1 MTCGMGKYLQLFR
14 IIVTV
19 AVCFQAAFSYG
30 QSCDESV
37 NIPDAQKKYATGN
50 FDDVFGLLIP
60 CLTTGFSS
68 DAKVQAHKILAM
80 TYLALDSTRQAAEAI
95 QNILTLN
102 PNFDPDF
109 LASPQFRELFVRIK
123 DSQERIVQI
132 TSVSKRAENVLKVPA
147 TVIVITEKDFIKR
160 GYQNLEQ
167 LLHDLSGFDIAK
179 GNGPG
184 YSNFY
189 TRGYR
194 STSNDRMLMLI
205 DGVEENDLASDN
217 IPISRQYPLSDV
229 ERIEVVYGPA
239 STLYGNNAFTG
250 VINIITKKYREII
263 DGNSKVRF
271 NGQTRYGTWNTR
283 YFDGTVAVKI
293 KEDVAVSVTGRMFE
307 SNEMNLSKYPEW
319 NFDART
325 PTDYGSRL
333 DRTETDAV
341 NYINSTQLLTKYPNS
356 DLFNIEYANGIPT
369 ALRLTAKGAEKAAG
383 LDNRLFNSTAFGQP
397 VEFNDFSKD
406 WYLKTKIEFKE
417 FTIAVTNWKTDEGAL
432 PWYTNLSRIST
443 SELARWITYY
453 RSFAVTYNKVINDK
467 FQILNLSSYRLH
479 EIDGGTN
486 LPSYRGYY
494 NKGLGI
500 ADLAAGTGPTYST
513 TYNYR
518 VSNQFRNEFRALWS
532 PLLNLDINGGI
543 EYRNSIIQGNYVTS
557 GTGNP
562 EELGLPVN
570 INFPG
575 GNNFRVFDIGIYAQ
589 ATYRYTES
597 LSLVGGLRVDNNRVR
612 KSGGYGMAANPRLSA
627 IYSKG
632 NFIFKVIYAEDFKD
646 ASYLQKYATTADRL
660 LNNPTLQPEKVRNV
674 EFSLYYKPMKDV
686 NISIAA
692 YRANYSNAVGL
703 ASVIMENGTKTSQF
717 QGIGRQRIWGIQAEA
732 NYQKERLNVWS
743 NFTYTNPLDLTSD
756 LRISDIADFSFNI
769 GANYQFTKSLRLNLT
784 SHYVGARKTGAGTY
798 GSRNPIQLF
807 DPYFIVDGALTY
819 HDVIKGVSLQATSYN
834 LLNKEYFVP
843 GIREAD
849 NIVGA
854 SRFPQERRNFSFGV
868 LFDIK

>member
-1 MTCGMGKYLQLFR
+1 MTCTMIKIIQLIKWGILVGACLQATCSMGQ
-14 IIVTV
+14 I
-19 AVCFQAAFSYG
+19 
-30 QSCDESV
+30 CDETVS
-37 NIPDAQKKYATGN
+37 IPEAEKKYTTGN
-50 FDDVFGLLIP
+50 FDEVFQILLP
-60 CLTTGFSS
+60 CLKTDFSPT
-68 DAKVQAHKILAM
+68 AKVQAYKILAM
-80 TYLALDSTRQAAEAI
+80 AHLAMDSSSRAAESIQSLLAI
-95 QNILTLN
+95 N

-109 LASPQFRELFVRIK
+109 ASSPQFKDMFQRIK

-147 TVIVITEKDFIKR
+147 TVIVITEKDFVRR

-217 IPISRQYPLSDV
+217 IPISRQYTLSDIDRV
-229 ERIEVVYGPA
+229 EVVYGPA
-239 STLYGNNAFTG
+239 STLYGNNAFMG

-263 DGNSKVRF
+263 DGNNKVRF
-271 NGQTRYGTWNTR
+271 NGQIKSGTWKTRYA
-283 YFDGTVAVKI
+283 DGTIAVKT
-293 KEDVAVSVTGRMFE
+293 KDVAISVTGRFFE

-319 NFDART
+319 NYDARN
-325 PTDYGSRL
+325 PAAYGTRL
-333 DRTETDAV
+333 DRTGTDAL
-341 NYINSTQLLTKYPNS
+341 NYINNTQLLTKFPNS
-356 DLFNIEYANGIPT
+356 DLFNVEFTNGVPS
-369 ALRLTAKGAEKAAG
+369 ALRLTPKGAEKAAE
-383 LDNRLFNSTAFGQP
+383 LDNRLFNGNALDKP
-397 VEFNDFSKD
+397 VQFNDYSKN
-406 WYLKTKIEFKE
+406 WYMKTKIEFKE
-417 FTIAVTNWKTDEGAL
+417 LTIAITNWKTDEGAV
-432 PWYTNLSRIST
+432 PWYTNLSRINT
-443 SELARWITYY
+443 ADLGRWITYY

-467 FQILNLSSYRLH
+467 FQIINLSSYRLH

-494 NKGLGI
+494 NARLGI
-500 ADLAAGTGPTYST
+500 ADLAAGTAPTFST

-532 PLLNLDINGGI
+532 PLLNLDVNGGV

-562 EELGLPVN
+562 EEQG
-570 INFPG
+570 FPADTLRG

-589 ATYRYTES
+589 ATYRYSES

-612 KSGGYGMAANPRLSA
+612 DNGGYGMVANPRLSA

-632 NFIFKVIYAEDFKD
+632 SFILKAIYAEAFKD
-646 ASYLQKYATTADRL
+646 ASYLQKYGTTAERR
-660 LNNPTLQPEKVRNV
+660 LNNPTLQPEKVRNM
-674 EFSLYYKPMKDV
+674 EFSLYYKPIKDL
-686 NISIAA
+686 NITVAA

-703 ASVIMENGTKTSQF
+703 ASVVLENGTKTNQF
-717 QGIGRQRIWGIQAEA
+717 QGIGRQRIWGLQAEV
-732 NYQKERLNVWS
+732 NYLWEKLNVWS
-743 NFTYTNPLDLTSD
+743 NFTYTNPLDLTSN

-769 GANYQFTKSLRLNLT
+769 GANYQFTKSLRLNIT
-784 SHYVGARKTGAGTY
+784 SHYVGARKTGAGTS

-807 DPYFIVDGALTY
+807 APYFIMDGALTY
-819 HDVIKGVSLQATSYN
+819 HDVIKGVSLQITSYN

-854 SRFPQERRNFSFGV
+854 SRFPQEKRNISMGI
-868 LFDIK
+868 LFEIK